1 MPTPRLGSTRRTWRD
16 RAAEREGG
24 TGNDGQRTALAPG
37 DRGASFAG
45 TASPKGL
52 SSFLCGVS
60 GSCCWVE
67 TSGVGDG
74 ERVKR
79 SFPALG
85 PGAEFTSSVVSDIA
99 DGQVEDLQNGVVGG
113 EMPAGFGDFAE
124 LIVQRLDS
132 VGGVDDLADRSVEG
146 QERREPFPV
155 TSRSVGARDP
165 AKSCT
170 LCSTESAWQS
180 TLVG

>member
-1 MPTPRLGSTRRTWRD
+1 MLRVIG
-16 RAAEREGG
+16 
-24 TGNDGQRTALAPG
+24 
-37 DRGASFAG
+37 GASFAG
-45 TASPKGL
+45 DRSACRPPSGVLANSAALPHREHERYEAPDAGL

-60 GSCCWVE
+60 GLCCWVE

-113 EMPAGFGDFAE
+113 EMPAG
-124 LIVQRLDS
+124 
-132 VGGVDDLADRSVEG
+132 RSCAG
-146 QERREPFPV
+146 NA
-155 TSRSVGARDP
+155 ARP
-165 AKSCT
+165 
-170 LCSTESAWQS
+170 
-180 TLVG
+180 

>member
-1 MPTPRLGSTRRTWRD
+1 MVQSVGRTGVCWD
-16 RAAEREGG
+16 NA
-24 TGNDGQRTALAPG
+24 
-37 DRGASFAG
+37 
-45 TASPKGL
+45 GL

-99 DGQVEDLQNGVVGG
+99 DGQVEDLQNGIVGG

-124 LIVQRLDS
+124 LIVQQLDS

-155 TSRSVGARDP
+155 TSPQINDRWIHVAPLGLEMVEGVGSGVDVRR
-165 AKSCT
+165 
-170 LCSTESAWQS
+170 
-180 TLVG
+180 LVDGFERFGDGLAVLP